1 LDASPIT
8 QGLIISVAGLIVA
21 FTSMA
26 SFILVIILLQKFF
39 PPKVEAETSES
50 SETDEQSI
58 IAKVEDNEE
67 EEAVVAAIAAAL
79 YVARAKVKSK
89 LGAELQTGRSNWWA
103 ANVLAARQET
113 VLKK

>member
-1 LDASPIT
+1 MDASPIT

-21 FTSMA
+21 FASMA

-39 PPKVEAETSES
+39 PPKVEAETSEA
-50 SETDEQSI
+50 SEADEQSI
-58 IAKVEDNEE
+58 IANEE

-79 YVARAKVKSK
+79 YIARAKVKSK